1 MKKSGT
7 FDPSVHHPMMERA
20 MTMSIPKMDRTHK
33 NRVSPVSDLSFSSPN
48 KENMVPRTY
57 RDTWSFGIPRPSLES
72 RGCCPP
78 ADLEELISSSHE
90 EVSTITSDTALKT
103 TPELIGAHLDA
114 AISNL
119 GEQLSEPIGNQPS
132 SEEIDLRLLELER
145 EQAAAQT
152 LLELQKICCLELPPQ
167 QWRVPTQRHLYSI
180 PVESAHS
187 LPHVLNGETPVKPQ
201 LFIGCTVPLVP
212 ESRVGVMTRAQT
224 RIGRAQTTFGGTDM
238 MECQM

>member
-1 MKKSGT
+1 M
-7 FDPSVHHPMMERA
+7 A
-20 MTMSIPKMDRTHK
+20 IPKMERTQK
-33 NRVSPVSDLSFSSPN
+33 NRVTPVSDSLFFNQN
-48 KENMVPRTY
+48 KENMVPHTY
-57 RDTWSFGIPRPSLES
+57 RDTWSFGIPQRLQES
-72 RGCCPP
+72 KGCSPR
-78 ADLEELISSSHE
+78 AALEELTSNSHE

-119 GEQLSEPIGNQPS
+119 GEQLSEPIGNQPT
-132 SEEIDLRLLELER
+132 SEEIDLKLSALER

-152 LLELQKICCLELPPQ
+152 LLELQRISCLELPPQ

-187 LPHVLNGETPVKPQ
+187 QPRVLNGETLVKPQ
-201 LFIGCTVPLVP
+201 LFIGCTVPPVA
-212 ESRVGVMTRAQT
+212 ENRVGVMTRAQA
-224 RIGRAQTTFGGTDM
+224 RIGRALTTSGGMDT